1 VDRAT
6 RERRDRLQH
15 EVGSRPE
22 ARLELAELYRD
33 LGHVDQAG
41 RWGISVDGWA
51 RARELDAYAA
61 LLRQKRP
68 DAESMLRRLS
78 GFDRSQPLTADAI
91 AVLEDVA
98 AAEDPVSPLTGWRA
112 QVDVASR
119 ITSAGVAAIGLIVV
133 VVMMFIVFGSALA
146 GSDEDLTA
154 PARVG
159 VVVGAFVFALAA
171 AFRLPASILRRQWV
185 RVGLLVVIALALGA
199 FFVTFAPSA
208 DFVYPDGH

>member
-1 VDRAT
+1 
-6 RERRDRLQH
+6 
-15 EVGSRPE
+15 
-22 ARLELAELYRD
+22 
-33 LGHVDQAG
+33 
-41 RWGISVDGWA
+41 
-51 RARELDAYAA
+51 
-61 LLRQKRP
+61 
-68 DAESMLRRLS
+68 MLRRLS